1 MYELELFIKEN
12 WGIIPLTELSETN
25 NLKKVLEIAFNS
37 QLYKIA
43 TPNIG
48 RRWTEQE
55 DEFLKEFAKFLSVK
69 EASNLLYRSHYATYQ
84 RVRLLNLGSLMI
96 NKKSKDD

>member
-1 MYELELFIKEN
+1 MYELELFMKEN
-12 WGIIPLTELSETN
+12 WGIIRLTELSETN

-48 RRWTEQE
+48 RRWKEQE
-55 DEFLKEFAKFLSVK
+55 DEFLKEFANFHSVK
-69 EASNLLYRSHYATYQ
+69 ESSNLAYRSHYATYQ
-84 RVRLLNLGSLMI
+84 SVRILNLGSLMI
-96 NKKSKDD
+96 NKKSTND